1 MSALR
6 AIFPV
11 WAGPILSVIG
21 PADKPRAAPQRT
33 AAGSTSLQAPGPRDE
48 ARFRERILP
57 LLDDAYAF
65 ARFLSRDATLADDI
79 VQDAFL
85 KAWRSFGAYRDGSA
99 KAWLFSIVR
108 SSFLTLA
115 RSRGRK
121 ETVGDEEIDQAV
133 DDAPTPEGLL
143 LREAADA
150 AVRAAVDALPEPFR
164 EAIVLRELQDM
175 SYREISDITGAP
187 MGTVMSRLA
196 RARQMLAVS
205 LAGVKS

>member
-1 MSALR
+1 MAALR
-6 AIFPV
+6 AFFPA
-11 WAGPILSVIG
+11 WTAPILSAMA
-21 PADKPRAAPQRT
+21 PDDRARAQPKAAART
-33 AAGSTSLQAPGPRDE
+33 KSSAAPGPRDE

-99 KAWLFSIVR
+99 KAWLFAIVR

-115 RSRGRK
+115 RSRRQS
-121 ETVGDEEIDQAV
+121 EVAADEEIETAV

-150 AVRAAVDALPEPFR
+150 AVRAAVEALPEPFR
-164 EAIVLRELQDM
+164 EAIVLRELQDL
-175 SYREISDITGAP
+175 SYREISDVTGAP
-187 MGTVMSRLA
+187 IGTVMSRLA
-196 RARQMLAVS
+196 RARRMLALA
-205 LAGVKS
+205 LAGERR